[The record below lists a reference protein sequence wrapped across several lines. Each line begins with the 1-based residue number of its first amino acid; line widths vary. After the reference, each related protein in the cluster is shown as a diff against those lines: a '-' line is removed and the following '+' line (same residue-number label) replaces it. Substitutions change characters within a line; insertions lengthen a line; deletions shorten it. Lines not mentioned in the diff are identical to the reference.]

1 MTNSTEHADRLAER
15 ESALLT
21 AQLAYVIHEGDESK
35 LRPEQ
40 IQTLNR
46 ERVLRSVLRRWRLP

>member
-1 MTNSTEHADRLAER
+1 MTTSTEHAERLAER

-35 LRPEQ
+35 LRPEHIQ
-40 IQTLNR
+40 ILNR
-46 ERVLRSVLRRWRLP
+46 TRILRSVLRRWR